1 MDFEFTEEQE
11 LIRQV
16 AREFAE
22 TEIRPVV
29 GELDEKGEYPE
40 ELAQKCVEM
49 GFRAM
54 GYPEEYGG
62 AGGGFIEQTIIIEEL
77 CKVTGQGPN
86 IGPSPLAYGLIL
98 SGRQNLIDK
107 YLPDFLEGK
116 TRIAMGWT
124 EPNAGSDS
132 GNVQTTAVKDG
143 DEWVLN
149 GNKCFITGSSWAHVF
164 YISARTVDE
173 NGKEGISVFV
183 VDRDMPGFQEGAIE
197 KKYWW
202 RGSGT
207 GDIYLKDL
215 RVPANHMIGE
225 VNEGPKIVA
234 GVLEMGRLM
243 CATSALGLAEGALA
257 QATEY
262 AKQRE
267 QFGRPIAKFQVIQHM
282 LADMSVMCEAARL
295 MVYRAAAMRDA
306 GKPMALEAS
315 YAKLFTT
322 EIAKRACDDA
332 MQICGGMGLDMHFGI
347 DRYYRDARTMSISEG
362 TSQIQR
368 HIISKSLL
376 K

>member
-1 MDFEFTEEQE
+1 
-11 LIRQV
+11 
-16 AREFAE
+16 
-22 TEIRPVV
+22 
-29 GELDEKGEYPE
+29 
-40 ELAQKCVEM
+40 
-49 GFRAM
+49 
-54 GYPEEYGG
+54 
-62 AGGGFIEQTIIIEEL
+62 
-77 CKVTGQGPN
+77 
-86 IGPSPLAYGLIL
+86 
-98 SGRQNLIDK
+98 
-107 YLPDFLEGK
+107 
-116 TRIAMGWT
+116 
-124 EPNAGSDS
+124 
-132 GNVQTTAVKDG
+132 
-143 DEWVLN
+143 
-149 GNKCFITGSSWAHVF
+149 
-164 YISARTVDE
+164 
-173 NGKEGISVFV
+173 
-183 VDRDMPGFQEGAIE
+183 
-197 KKYWW
+197 
-202 RGSGT
+202 
-207 GDIYLKDL
+207 
-215 RVPANHMIGE
+215 
-225 VNEGPKIVA
+225 
-234 GVLEMGRLM
+234 MGRLM

-322 EIAKRACDDA
+322 EIAKRVCDDA